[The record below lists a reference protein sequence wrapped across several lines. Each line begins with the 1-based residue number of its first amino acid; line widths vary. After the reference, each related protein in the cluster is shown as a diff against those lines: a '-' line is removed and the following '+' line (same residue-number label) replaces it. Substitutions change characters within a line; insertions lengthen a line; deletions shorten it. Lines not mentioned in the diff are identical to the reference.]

1 MTVFTVALDPGIR
14 HCGVALFLSN
24 RLVRAGLARNP
35 EATLR
40 GPAAWMTMARAVEDM
55 LAAWLPEEGFVG
67 GDELILA
74 AELQQVY
81 RGPAAK
87 ADPDDLFQLTGV
99 VGAVTALVNTAVGY
113 LPRTW
118 KKNVPKV
125 ILEGRIR
132 KRLNPEEL
140 KAMNEAEGSTPS
152 LQHNVIDAVGIGLH
166 HFLRL
171 RPLKRGAT

>member
-14 HCGVALFLSN
+14 HCGLALFMSN

-35 EATLR
+35 EVSLR
-40 GPAAWMTMARAVEDM
+40 GPAAWTTMARAVEDM
-55 LAAWLPEEGFVG
+55 LAAWLPEEGFVD

-81 RGPAAK
+81 RGPGAK

-99 VGAVTALVNTAVGY
+99 VGAVTALVNTSVGY
-113 LPRTW
+113 LPREW
-118 KKNVPKV
+118 KKNLPKGV
-125 ILEGRIR
+125 VEARIK
-132 KRLNPEEL
+132 KRLSPEEL
-140 KAMNEAEGSTPS
+140 KAMKEAEGSTPS

-166 HFLRL
+166 HFMRL
-171 RPLKRGAT
+171 RATRRDVP